1 VGVYEDRVVPRLLN
15 VLCGVKP
22 LRELRQRVCSGLTG
36 DIVEVGFG
44 SGLNVPYYP
53 PSVTRV
59 AAVEPADVG
68 WQLAA
73 GRVASSPVPVER
85 SGLDGQHLPFDDESF
100 DAVLST
106 WTMCTIPDIELALHE
121 MHRVLKPDGALHF
134 VEHGLAPD
142 ENVRK
147 WQHRLDPLQQRLLD
161 GCHLSRPIVSLVEHA
176 GFEISTLD
184 TFYQRGAPKPFAA
197 ESLGVAVPR

>member
-1 VGVYEDRVVPRLLN
+1 VGVYSDGVVPRLLN

-36 DIVEVGFG
+36 DVVEIGFG

-53 PSVTRV
+53 PSVTRI

-73 GRVASSPVPVER
+73 ARVASSRVPVER
-85 SGLDGQHLPFDDESF
+85 SGLDGQHLPFDDGSF

-106 WTMCTIPDIELALHE
+106 WTMCTIPDIELALQE
-121 MHRVLKPDGALHF
+121 MRRVLKPDGALHF

-176 GFEISTLD
+176 GFDITALD
-184 TFYQRGAPKPFAA
+184 TFYQHGAPKPFAA
-197 ESLGVAVPR
+197 ESLGIAVPH